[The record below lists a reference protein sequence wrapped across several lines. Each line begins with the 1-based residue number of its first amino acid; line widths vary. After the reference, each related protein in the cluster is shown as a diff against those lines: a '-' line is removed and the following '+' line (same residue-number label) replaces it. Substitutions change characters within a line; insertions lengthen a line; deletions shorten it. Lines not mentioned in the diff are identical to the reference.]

1 MVTTMVDAGR
11 AQRTVSITLFVVRSV
26 FDDALQDG
34 LLVRNP
40 AARVKA
46 AGRPQRNREAFT
58 GEELVRL
65 QAHIA
70 DDERA
75 GLWLLT
81 TAGLRRSEILGL
93 RWSDVDLQAGTACR
107 STIVRGETA
116 SRYGGRAEPTA
127 TKRRRGARDSTG
139 AL

>member
-93 RWSDVDLQAGTACR
+93 RWSDVDLQAGTV
-107 STIVRGETA
+107 TIVRGETA
-116 SRYGGRAEPTA
+116 SRSGGRAEPTA
-127 TKRRRGARDSTG
+127 TKTRRGARDFTG